1 MIKGVKLSL
10 ALLCGLIFL
19 FAFVPTALGCMD
31 IKPYSCPN
39 SINVNNNGIVT
50 IGIGTDEHTYD
61 EEDVEESTPS
71 DNRNGP
77 VMAKAFQHKI
87 SQGPEIVAIG
97 GGTGLSTILS
107 GLKPY
112 TRNISAIVTVTDE
125 GGSSGRLRGEWGV
138 LPPGDIRNCM
148 VALAENDSALNRI
161 LNFRFNRG
169 ELKGHSLGNLILLAV
184 TEMTGDF
191 RKAVE
196 ELNNLLA
203 IRGKVIPVT
212 TESVTLCG
220 VTAKG
225 EKLRGELDI
234 SRMGNR
240 IESLW
245 LEPGDAT
252 AVPDAVLA
260 IEKADIVVLGPGSLF
275 TSILPNLLFHDVSEA
290 IRRTSAPKVY
300 VANLMTQ
307 PGETEGMSIV
317 DHLRWIIRIS
327 GTTPDYVIASDG
339 LIPNE
344 LLDLYRDSGSNPL
357 LLGEDQKKTLMIMGI
372 KVIVSDY
379 LNVSEGNVRHNSHKI
394 AETLIRLARDEK
406 DSLKWKS

>member
-1 MIKGVKLSL
+1 MNWWSAFTIGLLSGGIMSLL
-10 ALLCGLIFL
+10 AARL
-19 FAFVPTALGCMD
+19 FHDEEEIEESAPTAA
-31 IKPYSCPN
+31 K
-39 SINVNNNGIVT
+39 
-50 IGIGTDEHTYD
+50 
-61 EEDVEESTPS
+61 
-71 DNRNGP
+71 NGP
-77 VMAKAFQHKI
+77 IMAKAFQHKI
-87 SQGPEIVAIG
+87 SQGPEVVAIG
-97 GGTGLSTILS
+97 GGTGLSTLLS

-138 LPPGDIRNCM
+138 LPPGDVRNCM

-161 LNFRFNRG
+161 LNFRFDRG

-220 VTAKG
+220 VTGKG

-252 AVPDAVLA
+252 AVPDVILS
-260 IEKADIVVLGPGSLF
+260 IEKADVVVLGPGSLF
-275 TSILPNLLFHDVSEA
+275 TSILPNLLLHDVSEA
-290 IRRTSAPKVY
+290 IRRTRAPKVY

-307 PGETEGMSIV
+307 PGETEGMNIL
-317 DHLRWIIRIS
+317 DHVRWIIRTS
-327 GTTPDYVIASDG
+327 GMTPDYVIASDG
-339 LIPNE
+339 LIPKE
-344 LLDLYRDSGSNPL
+344 LLDLYHASGASPL
-357 LLGEDQKKTLMIMGI
+357 LLGDDQKRSLTLMGTRM
-372 KVIVSDY
+372 IVSDY
-379 LNVSEGNVRHNSHKI
+379 LNVSEGNVRHNSQKV
-394 AETLIRLARDEK
+394 AETLIRVARDEK
-406 DSLKWKS
+406 DSSKWKN

>member
-1 MIKGVKLSL
+1 MNWWS
-10 ALLCGLIFL
+10 
-19 FAFVPTALGCMD
+19 AF
-31 IKPYSCPN
+31 
-39 SINVNNNGIVT
+39 T
-50 IGIGTDEHTYD
+50 IGLLSGGIMSLLAARLFHD
-61 EEDVEESTPS
+61 EEEIESIPS
-71 DNRNGP
+71 VAKNTP
-77 VMAKAFQHKI
+77 VMSKAFQHKV
-87 SQGPEIVAIG
+87 SQGPEIVVIG
-97 GGTGLSTILS
+97 GGTGLSTLLS
-107 GLKPY
+107 GLKSY

-138 LPPGDIRNCM
+138 LPPGDVRNCM

-161 LNFRFNRG
+161 LNFRFDRG

-220 VTAKG
+220 VTGKG
-225 EKLRGELDI
+225 EKLRGEHDI
-234 SRMGNR
+234 SRMGSK

-252 AVPDAVLA
+252 AVSDAILA

-275 TSILPNLLFHDVSEA
+275 TSILPNLLLHDVSEA
-290 IRRTSAPKVY
+290 IRRTAAPKIY

-307 PGETEGMSIV
+307 PGETEGMTII
-317 DHLRWIIRIS
+317 DHARWIIRTS
-327 GTTPDYVIASDG
+327 GTTPDYLIASDG
-339 LIPNE
+339 LIPEEFLN
-344 LLDLYRDSGSNPL
+344 LYHASGATPL
-357 LLGEDQKKTLMIMGI
+357 ILGEDQKNSLAIMGTR
-372 KVIVSDY
+372 VVVSDF
-379 LNVSEGNVRHNSHKI
+379 LDMSEGKIRHNSQKM
-394 AETLIRLARDEK
+394 AETLMRIAREEK
-406 DSLKWKS
+406 DVSRWKN

>member
-1 MIKGVKLSL
+1 MNWWS
-10 ALLCGLIFL
+10 
-19 FAFVPTALGCMD
+19 AF
-31 IKPYSCPN
+31 
-39 SINVNNNGIVT
+39 T
-50 IGIGTDEHTYD
+50 IGLLSGGIMSLLAARLFHD
-61 EEDVEESTPS
+61 EEGIEESAS
-71 DNRNGP
+71 SAAKNGP
-77 VMAKAFQHKI
+77 VMAKAFQHKV
-87 SQGPEIVAIG
+87 SLGPEIVAIG
-97 GGTGLSTILS
+97 GGTGLSTLLS

-125 GGSSGRLRGEWGV
+125 GGSSGRLREEWGV
-138 LPPGDIRNCM
+138 LPPGDVRNCM

-161 LNFRFNRG
+161 LNFRFDRG

-220 VTAKG
+220 VTGKG

-234 SRMGNR
+234 SRKGNK

-245 LEPGDAT
+245 LEPGDAL
-252 AVPDAVLA
+252 AVPDAILA

-275 TSILPNLLFHDVSEA
+275 TSILPNLLLHDVSEA
-290 IRRTSAPKVY
+290 IRKTRAPKVY

-307 PGETEGMSIV
+307 PGETEGMTIM
-317 DHLRWIIRIS
+317 DHVRWIIRTS
-327 GTTPDYVIASDG
+327 GVTPDYVIASDG
-339 LIPNE
+339 LIPKG
-344 LLDLYRDSGSNPL
+344 LLDLYHVSGANPL
-357 LLGEDQKKTLMIMGI
+357 ILGEDQQNSLTHMGT
-372 KVIVSDY
+372 KFIVSDY
-379 LNVSEGNVRHNSHKI
+379 LNVTEGNVRHNGLKM
-394 AETLIRLARDEK
+394 AETLIRIAREEK
-406 DSLKWKS
+406 DASKWKS